1 MTCFQISEG
10 EIQRRHDMVN
20 LMTLQQSLHFS
31 SVFLSVLTLLANCLS
46 CCSTNFISK
55 TLTAENHDGFLKFGL
70 VFFSFVWLGGEKKQI
85 HLLDDDTSRDFFVYH
100 LNLVRTQKWRIPCF
114 SRWSLFATENRWWSL
129 MEVEEVDVTQFSGET
144 RSIFGTWSYCE
155 RNSSYTHHSIW
166 AWTLWAQT
174 IFSNVDPWLQ
184 GEKTPS
190 SSSVFAGVT
199 GLQVLNLKK
208 QKFYLQVLGAF
219 SQGFASKK
227 KTSGWQAAK

>member
-1 MTCFQISEG
+1 MTDSS
-10 EIQRRHDMVN
+10 
-20 LMTLQQSLHFS
+20 SL
-31 SVFLSVLTLLANCLS
+31 VL
-46 CCSTNFISK
+46 
-55 TLTAENHDGFLKFGL
+55 
-70 VFFSFVWLGGEKKQI
+70 FFS
-85 HLLDDDTSRDFFVYH
+85 LLFGWEGRKNRYTSWMMTPVVTFFVYH

-174 IFSNVDPWLQ
+174 IFSTVDPWLQ
-184 GEKTPS
+184 GEKNTIIFKCLCWSYRPPSPQLEETKVLPS
-190 SSSVFAGVT
+190 SPG
-199 GLQVLNLKK
+199 GLFPRICF
-208 QKFYLQVLGAF
+208 QK
-219 SQGFASKK
+219 KK